1 MEGLFP
7 DEDYPVAV
15 FVRTF
20 AVEDLPA
27 TEVGN
32 LLLDSFELD
41 IEFVGEG
48 FPGQRG
54 VIYKGVDDAL
64 GRFPKMASL
73 YRGILSSYRGRF
85 CGYRVLSFVGEAS
98 LFHGPVGV
106 VKTLEIFDKRFSGS
120 NMMTA

>member
-20 AVEDLPA
+20 AVKDLPA

-64 GRFPKMASL
+64 GRFTKMAGL
-73 YRGILSSYRGRF
+73 YRGILGNYRGRF
-85 CGYRVLSFVGEAS
+85 CGYRG
-98 LFHGPVGV
+98 
-106 VKTLEIFDKRFSGS
+106 
-120 NMMTA
+120 

>member
-20 AVEDLPA
+20 AVKDLPA

-41 IEFVGEG
+41 IEFVGE
-48 FPGQRG
+48 
-54 VIYKGVDDAL
+54 
-64 GRFPKMASL
+64 
-73 YRGILSSYRGRF
+73 
-85 CGYRVLSFVGEAS
+85 AS
-98 LFHGPVGV
+98 LFHQLGKVPVRDAV
-106 VKTLEIFDKRFSGS
+106 VDIGNNGMEG
-120 NMMTA
+120 